1 MGAIFK
7 REFKAYFSSPLGYIF
22 LAVMYLFSGSF
33 FSYLLSQASSQIE
46 YVFGQMFTIV
56 MIVIPILT
64 MRLMSEDKKIKTD
77 QLLLTSPVNVSG
89 IVMGKYLAAFTMYL
103 IGIAST
109 LVYVVVLATF
119 TTPDWNIFLGNFLS
133 IALLGA
139 ALIAIGLLISSLT
152 ESQMVA
158 ALVTFGIM
166 LAIMSFD
173 VFAQAIPTTFQSTA
187 FYIPVLEF
195 LAKCLKS
202 ILTGL
207 SFISRYN
214 DFISGVLDVSHIIF
228 FLSLTAGFLFL
239 TVRVLERKRWS

>member
-1 MGAIFK
+1 MIAVFK

-22 LAVMYLFSGSF
+22 LAVMYLFSGQF
-33 FSYLLSQASSQIE
+33 FSYVLSQASSQIE

-77 QLLLTSPVNVSG
+77 QLLLTAPVNVSG
-89 IVMGKYLAAFTMYL
+89 VVLGKYLAAFAMYL

-119 TTPDWNIFLGNFLS
+119 TTPDWNIFLGNFLA
-133 IALLGA
+133 IALLGG
-139 ALIAIGLLISSLT
+139 ALIAIGILVSSLT

-158 ALVTFGIM
+158 ALITFGIM

-173 VFAQAIPTTFQSTA
+173 MFAEAIPTTINSAA
-187 FYIPVLEF
+187 FYVPALEF
-195 LAKCLKS
+195 LAKLLKAV
-202 ILTGL
+202 LTGL
-207 SFISRYN
+207 SFTSRYN
-214 DFISGVLDVSHIIF
+214 DFVSGVMDISHIIF
-228 FLSLTAGFLFL
+228 FLSLIAGFLFM